1 MLTTE
6 VDYNQGDALTAKT
19 TQRFEKVE
27 ANSNI
32 TVTPY
37 VTGEGEI
44 TCEIVPDFSEPE
56 KSFNSS
62 EMPTLNKRYVK
73 SSVRLRNGETIVLGG
88 MVKESETDVFKQ
100 VPFLGSIPIIGWL
113 FRNVEHVVSRSQLL
127 IFVTPSIY
135 YGSEGSVDIEKE
147 IEKNSEI
154 KK

>member
-1 MLTTE
+1 
-6 VDYNQGDALTAKT
+6 
-19 TQRFEKVE
+19 
-27 ANSNI
+27 
-32 TVTPY
+32 
-37 VTGEGEI
+37 
-44 TCEIVPDFSEPE
+44 
-56 KSFNSS
+56 
-62 EMPTLNKRYVK
+62 
-73 SSVRLRNGETIVLGG
+73 